1 MVITERKKF
10 RLRCED
16 RQRCEDAMDEIAIL
30 TVEEMSGILKVS
42 EKTCYRLIKDGK
54 IRAIRVRGAIRIS
67 LNEVA
72 RYIKTQ
78 EESDGR

>member
-1 MVITERKKF
+1 MHLIQVN
-10 RLRCED
+10 
-16 RQRCEDAMDEIAIL
+16 EIAIL